1 MKKPLISEL
10 NMSYDQ
16 LVMDYLDS
24 HRDEIISFMQ
34 RLIQIRSVTGDE
46 SEIGWLLG
54 EECSKDG
61 LEAEIVEPAE
71 NRTSVVAR
79 YKGTTGEPRV
89 MVYSHIDTVPPGD
102 PDQWKH
108 PPFSATI
115 ADGQMWGRGA
125 ADNKI
130 ATCAVTMAFRAI
142 RNLGIRLKG
151 DIVFAHVAD
160 EEKGGVYGF
169 RNILDE
175 GYAEGVDYLFYGHG
189 GSREHIGIAANGS
202 VSVVITV
209 KGRAAHTRSLEDGIN
224 AVVKA
229 AELIGRFGGLA
240 DEVNSRIYRLPG
252 TDTVMRSRFSVNKCS
267 GYVATNCVPDRCE
280 VIIDRRV
287 TPAED
292 ILRVEEEIHR
302 VLEEFRA
309 DDPEFDAEMSFDPRM
324 DVSVSPADSEIVR
337 SFQRAAERVVGF
349 TPKPRGGSH
358 SSDHGYFVTKHGR
371 PVASYGIGGVG
382 THMANEH
389 IAVEDI
395 ILTTKVYAL
404 TMLDLL
410 GAE

>member
-1 MKKPLISEL
+1 
-10 NMSYDQ
+10 MSYDQ
-16 LVMDYLDS
+16 RVMDYIDE

-34 RLIQIRSVTGDE
+34 RLIQTRSVTGDE
-46 SEIGWLLG
+46 AEIGRLLA

-79 YKGTTGEPRV
+79 YRGATGEPRV

-142 RNLGIRLKG
+142 RSLGISLKG

-189 GSREHIGIAANGS
+189 GSGEHIGIAANGS

-209 KGRAAHTRSLEDGIN
+209 KGRAAHTQSLEDGIN

-229 AELIGRFGGLA
+229 AELIGRFGELA
-240 DEVNSRIYRLPG
+240 DEVNSRVYHLPG
-252 TDTVMRSRFSVNKCS
+252 TDTVMKSRFSINKCE

-292 ILRVEEEIHR
+292 IRRVEDEIRR
-302 VLEEFRA
+302 VLEEFKA
-309 DDPEFDAEMSFDPRM
+309 DDPEFDADMSFSPRM

-349 TPKPRGGSH
+349 TPKPKGGSH
-358 SSDHGYFVTKHGR
+358 SSDHGYFVTKHGK

-382 THMANEH
+382 THMANER

-395 ILTTKVYAL
+395 VLTTKVYAL

>member
-1 MKKPLISEL
+1 
-10 NMSYDQ
+10 
-16 LVMDYLDS
+16 MDYLDEN
-24 HRDEIISFMQ
+24 RDEIISFMQ
-34 RLIQIRSVTGDE
+34 RLIQTRSVTGDE
-46 SEIGWLLG
+46 SEIGRLLA

-61 LEAEIVEPAE
+61 LETEIVEPAE

-79 YKGTTGEPRV
+79 YKGTMGEPRV
-89 MVYSHIDTVPPGD
+89 MIYSHIDTVPPGD
-102 PDQWKH
+102 PDQWEH

-115 ADGQMWGRGA
+115 ADGQMWGRGT

-130 ATCAVTMAFRAI
+130 ATCAVTMAFRTL

-151 DIVFAHVAD
+151 DIVFVHVAD

-175 GYAEGVDYLFYGHG
+175 GYAEGIDYLFYGHG

-229 AELIGRFGGLA
+229 SELIRRYTELA

-252 TDTVMRSRFSVNKCS
+252 TDTVMRSRFSINKCS

-292 ILRVEEEIHR
+292 IRRVEEEIRR
-302 VLEEFRA
+302 VLEEFKE
-309 DDPEFDAEMSFDPRM
+309 DDPEFDAEMSFNPRM

-349 TPKPRGGSH
+349 APKPRGGSH
-358 SSDHGYFVTKHGR
+358 SSDHGYFVTKHGK
-371 PVASYGIGGVG
+371 PVASYGIGGLG

>member
-89 MVYSHIDTVPPGD
+89 MVYSHIDTVSPGD

>member
-1 MKKPLISEL
+1 
-10 NMSYDQ
+10 MSYDQ
-16 LVMDYLDS
+16 RVMDYLDA

-34 RLIQIRSVTGDE
+34 RLIQTRSVTGDE
-46 SEIGWLLG
+46 SEIGRLLA

-79 YKGTTGEPRV
+79 YKGTMGEPRV

-115 ADGQMWGRGA
+115 ANGQMWGRGT

-142 RNLGIRLKG
+142 RSLGIRLKG
-151 DIVFAHVAD
+151 DIVFVHVAD

-209 KGRAAHTRSLEDGIN
+209 KGRAAHTQSLEDGIN

-229 AELIGRFGGLA
+229 SELIQRYTELA
-240 DEVNSRIYRLPG
+240 DEVNSRIYHLPG
-252 TDTVMRSRFSVNKCS
+252 TDTVMRSRFSINKCS

-292 ILRVEEEIHR
+292 IRRVEEEIRR
-302 VLEEFRA
+302 VLEEFKE
-309 DDPEFDAEMSFDPRM
+309 DDPDFDAEMSFDPRM

-337 SFQRAAERVVGF
+337 SFQRAAEKVVGF
-349 TPKPRGGSH
+349 APKPRGGSH

-371 PVASYGIGGVG
+371 PVASYGIGGLG

>member
-16 LVMDYLDS
+16 RVMDYLDS

-34 RLIQIRSVTGDE
+34 RLIQTKSVTGDE
-46 SEIGWLLG
+46 SEIGRLLA

-79 YKGTTGEPRV
+79 YKGTTGKPRV

-115 ADGQMWGRGA
+115 ADGQMWGRGT

-142 RNLGIRLKG
+142 RKLGIRLKG
-151 DIVFAHVAD
+151 DIVFVHVAD

-209 KGRAAHTRSLEDGIN
+209 KGRAAHTRSLEEGIN

-229 AELIGRFGGLA
+229 AELIRRYGELA

-267 GYVATNCVPDRCE
+267 GYVTTNCVPDRCE

-292 ILRVEEEIHR
+292 IRRVEEEIRR
-302 VLEEFRA
+302 VLEEFKA

-358 SSDHGYFVTKHGR
+358 SSDHGYFVTRHGR

-382 THMANEH
+382 THMANER

-395 ILTTKVYAL
+395 VLTTKVYAL

>member
-1 MKKPLISEL
+1 
-10 NMSYDQ
+10 MSYDQ
-16 LVMDYLDS
+16 RVMDYLDS

-46 SEIGWLLG
+46 SEIGRLLA

-79 YKGTTGEPRV
+79 YKGTTGKPRV

-115 ADGQMWGRGA
+115 ADGQMWGRGT

-142 RNLGIRLKG
+142 RKLGIRLKG
-151 DIVFAHVAD
+151 DIVFVHVAD

-189 GSREHIGIAANGS
+189 GSREYIGIAANGS

-209 KGRAAHTRSLEDGIN
+209 KGRAAHTRSLEEGIN

-229 AELIGRFGGLA
+229 AELIRRYGELA

-292 ILRVEEEIHR
+292 IRRVEEEIRR
-302 VLEEFRA
+302 VLEEFKA

-358 SSDHGYFVTKHGR
+358 SSDHGYFVTRHGR

-382 THMANEH
+382 THMANER

-395 ILTTKVYAL
+395 VLTTKVYAL